1 MLLPSHSS
9 CLMTAIF
16 CCFFLLFVS
25 FSSKSQANKDS
36 TIRSGRANLSKER
49 LEGGVENLKEG
60 QENLKSYVEG
70 AIENLKERHDNL
82 KTYVEYVSII
92 YAVVGTL
99 IGGFLAFIGISN
111 YRDLDGSTKNCL
123 TNTLLSTRIN
133 CLS

>member
-1 MLLPSHSS
+1 
-9 CLMTAIF
+9 MTAIS
-16 CCFFLLFVS
+16 CCLLLFVS

-36 TIRSGRANLSKER
+36 TIRSGRASLSKER
-49 LEGGVENLKEG
+49 LEGGIENLKEG

-99 IGGFLAFIGISN
+99 IGGFLAFLGISN
-111 YRDLDGSTKNCL
+111 YRDLDGYRKKLRMQYLEAVVDSEKRL
-123 TNTLLSTRIN
+123 AKSLERVEG
-133 CLS
+133 